1 MPFSWYLLSLSIHLR
16 SFYVFLSWS
25 FHFNT
30 EWYSIVKCV
39 CVLPSCLLFSYLN
52 CQKYS
57 IPQNFLS
64 ALIYSR
70 KLMLVMVSLGT
81 QNLQQH
87 TSLSIFQQMSKE
99 LAFTAIFQNAYL
111 FTRPPDLLVP
121 WCPSH
126 IFRFWQS
133 KVELCLQDTMQCIS
147 WGLPPTVVILP
158 FLHSL
163 DLYLLLNFHNVLF
176 TCK

>member
-1 MPFSWYLLSLSIHLR
+1 MSSYLDHFILTLNDIPLSS
-16 SFYVFLSWS
+16 
-25 FHFNT
+25 
-30 EWYSIVKCV
+30 V
-39 CVLPSCLLFSYLN
+39 CVFCPPVFCFHIWTVKN
-52 CQKYS
+52 THS

-87 TSLSIFQQMSKE
+87 TSLSIFQKMSKE

-163 DLYLLLNFHNVLF
+163 DLYLLLNFHNILF
-176 TCK
+176 TYK